1 MEIQAIKKL
10 TPYQDVNDTLVMLT
24 EGVGK
29 IIGDNLVGLY
39 LTGSLTYGDFNPES
53 SDIDFLAIMKE
64 PLSQDQLQ
72 QIIKMHNRIGTS
84 NPKWAKRI
92 EGSYITTAMLEEAP
106 PPKKPETTRPYIN
119 EGNFWQ
125 PFPPY
130 GNEWTINLYVLYEN
144 GIALIGPDPK
154 EIIAPVSI
162 EAVREAS
169 RRDLYE
175 EWEPKLKDTAWL
187 ENSHYQAYIILTMC
201 RILYRATHTDV
212 ASKKVASTWGK
223 KELGKPWSDLIEKA
237 EKWRHGLQ
245 MNSLDETIAFIRFM
259 MTKI

>member
-1 MEIQAIKKL
+1 MEIPAIKKL
-10 TPYQDVNDTLVMLT
+10 TSYSDVNDTLVMLT
-24 EGVGK
+24 EGVEE
-29 IIGDNLVGLY
+29 IIGNKLVGLY
-39 LTGSLTYGDFNPES
+39 LTGSLTYGDFNPDS
-53 SDIDFLAIMKE
+53 SDIDFLVIMKE
-64 PLSQDQLQ
+64 SLSQDQLQ
-72 QIIKMHNRIGTS
+72 QIIKMHNKIGAS

-92 EGSYITTAMLEEAP
+92 EGSYITQAMLIEAP
-106 PPKKPETTRPYIN
+106 PPKKPKTSRPYIN
-119 EGNFWQ
+119 EGQ
-125 PFPPY
+125 IHDYQY
-130 GNEWTINLYVLYEN
+130 GNEWTINFYVLYEN
-144 GIALIGPDPK
+144 GIALIGPEPK
-154 EIIAPVSI
+154 EIIVPVSM

-212 ASKKVASTWGK
+212 SSKKVASTWAK

-245 MNSLDETIAFIRFM
+245 MNSLDDTVAFIRFV
-259 MTKI
+259 MTKV

>member
-1 MEIQAIKKL
+1 MEISAIKKL
-10 TPYQDVNDTLVMLT
+10 TPYPDINDILVKLS
-24 EGVGK
+24 EGVAE
-29 IIGDNLVGLY
+29 IIGDKLVGLY
-39 LTGSLTYGDFNPES
+39 LTGSLTYGDFDPES

-64 PLSQDQLQ
+64 SLSPEKFEQIKQL
-72 QIIKMHNRIGTS
+72 HGRITQAY
-84 NPKWAKRI
+84 PKWAKHI
-92 EGSYITTAMLEEAP
+92 EGSYITIAMLKEAP
-106 PPKKPETTRPYIN
+106 PPQKPQTHRPYIN

-130 GNEWTINLYVLYEN
+130 GNEWTINLYVLYKN
-144 GIALIGPDPK
+144 GVALIGPDPK
-154 EIIAPVSI
+154 EVIAPVSI

-175 EWEPKLKDTAWL
+175 EWEPKIKDTAWL

-212 ASKKVASTWGK
+212 SSKKVASTWAK

-245 MNSLDETIAFIRFM
+245 MNSLDETVAFIKFV
-259 MTKI
+259 MTKV